1 MYLFLVMDFWII
13 THEMRL
19 NHNNR
24 RTHSALTN
32 NTQTAMVYEE
42 EKSQIKPCFWD
53 FMHEQPSSGHA
64 IASQPG
70 SDLAPET
77 RKRPKTMTLPPPCF
91 TVGSV
96 SNGRQHRGSHCFPM
110 VCKVYQ
116 SLPER
121 FRNASGSKFPWVKV

>member
-42 EKSQIKPCFWD
+42 EKSQIKPCF
-53 FMHEQPSSGHA
+53 
-64 IASQPG
+64 
-70 SDLAPET
+70 
-77 RKRPKTMTLPPPCF
+77 
-91 TVGSV
+91 
-96 SNGRQHRGSHCFPM
+96 
-110 VCKVYQ
+110 
-116 SLPER
+116 
-121 FRNASGSKFPWVKV
+121 